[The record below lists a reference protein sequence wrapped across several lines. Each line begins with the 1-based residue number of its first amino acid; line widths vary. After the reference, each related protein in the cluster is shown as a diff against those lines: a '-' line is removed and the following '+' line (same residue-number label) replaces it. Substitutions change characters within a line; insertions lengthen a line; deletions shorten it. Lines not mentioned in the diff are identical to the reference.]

1 MTATNETRD
10 LAVAT
15 ESARSEAGS
24 NRQSSNPQSSSQP
37 VSNHPGP
44 NHPGPSTPGRAFSKR
59 ATATT
64 AVVLACAALAIAS
77 GLHSRLKAETRLQA
91 SAQASAIPFV
101 DVVSPQASADAGE
114 IALPGNTS
122 AFNDT
127 PIYART
133 SGYVKHWYVD
143 IGARVKK
150 GQLFATIE
158 TPELD
163 QQLQQ
168 VRADLENAEANLQLA
183 KITAARWQHLLETDS
198 VSHQET
204 DQAVSDLHSKQAL
217 VDSSKANVERLEQL
231 QAFERVT
238 APFDGVVTARN
249 TDIGA
254 LVQAGDNSGPKE
266 LFHMAAIQTLRVY
279 VAVPEIYAAFVKNGE
294 KARLTLDAFP
304 GEMLIG
310 TVVRNAD
317 AIDAASRTLNV
328 ELDVDN
334 PTGRLLP
341 GAYAFVHLRVPSHPG
356 SVTIPSNALLFRAE
370 GLRAGVVRNGH
381 VELTPISIG
390 QDYGS
395 TVEVVSGLSA
405 RDSVIVNP
413 SDSLANGAAVQLG
426 AKIGSGA
433 RQ

>member
-1 MTATNETRD
+1 MTTNEANN
-10 LAVAT
+10 LAT
-15 ESARSEAGS
+15 E
-24 NRQSSNPQSSSQP
+24 P
-37 VSNHPGP
+37 VRNDPDPNKPGP
-44 NHPGPSTPGRAFSKR
+44 NSPGRTFSKR
-59 ATATT
+59 AITITAIVT
-64 AVVLACAALAIAS
+64 VCAALAVVS
-77 GLHSRLKAETRLQA
+77 GVHSRVKAETQLRA
-91 SAQASAIPFV
+91 SAQASAIPYV
-101 DVVSPQASADAGE
+101 DVVSPKGNADADE
-114 IALPGNTS
+114 IALPGSTS
-122 AFNDT
+122 AFSDT

-133 SGYVKHWYVD
+133 SGYIKHWYVD
-143 IGARVKK
+143 IGARVRK
-150 GQLFATIE
+150 GQLLATIE

-168 VRADLENAEANLQLA
+168 ARADLENAEANLQLA
-183 KITAARWQHLLETDS
+183 TTTAARWQHLLESDS

-217 VDSSKANVERLEQL
+217 VNSSKANVGRLEQL

-279 VAVPEIYAAFVKNGE
+279 IAVPEIYAAFVKNGDQA
-294 KARLTLDAFP
+294 KLTLDALP
-304 GEMLIG
+304 GETLTG

-317 AIDAASRTLNV
+317 AIDATSRTLTV
-328 ELDVDN
+328 EVDVDN
-334 PTGRLLP
+334 STGRLLP
-341 GAYAFVHLRVPSHPG
+341 GAYAFVHLSVPPHPG

-395 TVEVVSGLSA
+395 TVEVISGLSA
-405 RDSVIVNP
+405 RDTVIVNP
-413 SDSLANGAAVQLG
+413 SDSLANGAAVQLV
-426 AKIGSGA
+426 AKNANGA

>member
-1 MTATNETRD
+1 MTTNEAD
-10 LAVAT
+10 NLAT
-15 ESARSEAGS
+15 E
-24 NRQSSNPQSSSQP
+24 P
-37 VSNHPGP
+37 VRNDPDPNKRGP
-44 NHPGPSTPGRAFSKR
+44 NNPGRAFSKR
-59 ATATT
+59 AITIAAIVTACT
-64 AVVLACAALAIAS
+64 ALAIIS
-77 GLHSRLKAETRLQA
+77 GLHSRVKAETRLRQ
-91 SAQASAIPFV
+91 SAQASAIPYV
-101 DVVSPQASADAGE
+101 DVVSPKANGDADE
-114 IALPGNTS
+114 IALPGSTS

-133 SGYVKHWYVD
+133 SGYIKHWYVD
-143 IGARVKK
+143 IGARVRK
-150 GQLFATIE
+150 GQLLATIE

-168 VRADLENAEANLQLA
+168 ARADLENAEANLELA
-183 KITAARWQHLLETDS
+183 TTTAARWQHLLESDS

-204 DQAVSDLHSKQAL
+204 DQAVSDLHSKRAL
-217 VDSSKANVERLEQL
+217 VNSSKANVQRLEQL

-266 LFHMAAIQTLRVY
+266 LFHVAAIQTLRVY
-279 VAVPEIYAAFVKNGE
+279 VAVPEIHAAFVTNGE
-294 KARLTLDAFP
+294 QAKLTLDALP
-304 GEMLIG
+304 GERLTG

-317 AIDAASRTLNV
+317 AIDATSRTLNV
-328 ELDVDN
+328 EVDIPN

-341 GAYAFVHLRVPSHPG
+341 GAYAFVHLRVPPHPG

-370 GLRAGVVRNGH
+370 GLRVGVVHNGH
-381 VELTPISIG
+381 AELTPISIG

-395 TVEVVSGLSA
+395 TVEVISGLSA
-405 RDSVIVNP
+405 RDTVIVNP
-413 SDSLANGAAVQLG
+413 SDSLANGAAVQLV
-426 AKIGSGA
+426 AKNANGA

>member
-1 MTATNETRD
+1 MTTNETKT
-10 LAVAT
+10 LEVAT
-15 ESARSEAGS
+15 ELVRNDPDS
-24 NRQSSNPQSSSQP
+24 NNK
-37 VSNHPGP
+37 
-44 NHPGPSTPGRAFSKR
+44 PGRAFSKR
-59 ATATT
+59 RIAITAILT
-64 AVVLACAALAIAS
+64 ACAALAIVS
-77 GLHSRLKAETRLQA
+77 GLHSRVKAETRLREH
-91 SAQASAIPFV
+91 AQASAIPYV
-101 DVVSPQASADAGE
+101 EVVSPKASADADE
-114 IALPGNTS
+114 IALPGSTS

-143 IGARVKK
+143 IGTRVKK
-150 GQLFATIE
+150 GQLLATIE

-168 VRADLENAEANLQLA
+168 ARADLENAEANLQLA

-217 VDSSKANVERLEQL
+217 VNSGKANVARLEQL

-249 TDIGA
+249 TDIGT

-294 KARLTLDAFP
+294 PAKLTLDAFP
-304 GEMLIG
+304 GETLTG
-310 TVVRNAD
+310 TVVRNAN
-317 AIDAASRTLNV
+317 AIDATSRTLNV
-328 ELDVDN
+328 EVDVPN

-341 GAYAFVHLRVPSHPG
+341 GAYAFVHLRVPPHPG
-356 SVTIPSNALLFRAE
+356 SVAIPSNALLFRAE
-370 GLRAGVVRNGH
+370 GLRVGVVRNGH
-381 VELTPISIG
+381 VELTPIVIG

-395 TVEVVSGLSA
+395 TVEVISGLSP
-405 RDSVIVNP
+405 RDTVIVNP
-413 SDSLANGAAVQLG
+413 SDSLANGAAVQLV
-426 AKIGSGA
+426 AKNGKGA

>member
-1 MTATNETRD
+1 MTTNETKT
-10 LAVAT
+10 LEVAT
-15 ESARSEAGS
+15 ELA
-24 NRQSSNPQSSSQP
+24 PDDP
-37 VSNHPGP
+37 VSNDPVP
-44 NHPGPSTPGRAFSKR
+44 NNPERAISKR
-59 ATATT
+59 AIAIT
-64 AVVLACAALAIAS
+64 AVLTGCAALAIVT
-77 GLHSRLKAETRLQA
+77 GLHSRLTAETRLRESTQA
-91 SAQASAIPFV
+91 SAVPYV
-101 DVVSPQASADAGE
+101 DVVSPKASADADE
-114 IALPGNTS
+114 IALPGSTS

-150 GQLFATIE
+150 GQLLATIE

-168 VRADLENAEANLQLA
+168 ARADLENAEANLQLA
-183 KITAARWQHLLETDS
+183 TTTAARWQHLLETDS

-204 DQAVSDLHSKQAL
+204 EQTVSDLHSKQAL
-217 VDSSKANVERLEQL
+217 VNSSKANVERLEQL

-266 LFHMAAIQTLRVY
+266 LFHMAAVQTLRVY
-279 VAVPEIYAAFVKNGE
+279 VAVPEIYAASVKTGE
-294 KARLTLDAFP
+294 QAKLTLDSLP
-304 GEMLIG
+304 GETLTG
-310 TVVRNAD
+310 TIVRNAD
-317 AIDAASRTLNV
+317 AIDASSRTLNV
-328 ELDVDN
+328 EVDVDN

-341 GAYAFVHLRVPSHPG
+341 GAYAFVHLRVPPHPG
-356 SVTIPSNALLFRAE
+356 SVTIPSNALLFRSE

-381 VELTPISIG
+381 VELTPITIG

-395 TVEVVSGLSA
+395 TVEVISGLSA
-405 RDSVIVNP
+405 RDAVIVNP
-413 SDSLANGAAVQLG
+413 SDSLANGAVVQLV
-426 AKIGSGA
+426 AKTGNGGK
-433 RQ
+433 Q

>member
-1 MTATNETRD
+1 MRTNETSN

-15 ESARSEAGS
+15 EPVRNDPGS
-24 NRQSSNPQSSSQP
+24 TTQ
-37 VSNHPGP
+37 GP
-44 NHPGPSTPGRAFSKR
+44 DNPGRAFSKR
-59 ATATT
+59 GIAITAIIT
-64 AVVLACAALAIAS
+64 ACAALAIVF
-77 GLHSRLKAETRLQA
+77 GLHSRLTAETRLRE
-91 SAQASAIPFV
+91 SAKASAIPYV
-101 DVVSPQASADAGE
+101 DVVSPKASADADE
-114 IALPGNTS
+114 IALPGSTS

-150 GQLFATIE
+150 GELLAAIE

-168 VRADLENAEANLQLA
+168 ARADLENAEANLQLA

-217 VDSSKANVERLEQL
+217 VNSGKANVERLEQL

-294 KARLTLDAFP
+294 QAKLTLDAFP
-304 GEMLIG
+304 GETLTG
-310 TVVRNAD
+310 TIVRNAD
-317 AIDAASRTLNV
+317 AIDATSRTLNV
-328 ELDVDN
+328 EVDVPN

-341 GAYAFVHLRVPSHPG
+341 GAYAFVHLRVPPHPG

-370 GLRAGVVRNGH
+370 GLRAGVIRNGH
-381 VELTPISIG
+381 VELTPIAIG

-395 TVEVVSGLSA
+395 TVEVISGLSA
-405 RDSVIVNP
+405 RDMVIVNP
-413 SDSLANGAAVQLG
+413 SDSLANGAAVQLV
-426 AKIGSGA
+426 AKNGNGG

>member
-1 MTATNETRD
+1 MTTTNETRD

-15 ESARSEAGS
+15 ELARNEAGS
-24 NRQSSNPQSSSQP
+24 NRQSSNHP

-44 NHPGPSTPGRAFSKR
+44 SAPGRAFSKR
-59 ATATT
+59 AIATT
-64 AVVLACAALAIAS
+64 AVVIACAALAIAS
-77 GLHSRLKAETRLQA
+77 GLHSRLKAETRLQE

-143 IGARVKK
+143 IGARVKR
-150 GQLFATIE
+150 GQLLATIE

-183 KITAARWQHLLETDS
+183 KITAARWQHLLESDS

-304 GEMLIG
+304 GEVLTG

-341 GAYAFVHLRVPSHPG
+341 GAYAFVHLRVPPHPG

-395 TVEVVSGLSA
+395 TVEVISGLSA
-405 RDSVIVNP
+405 RDTVIVNP

-426 AKIGSGA
+426 AKNGSGA

>member
-1 MTATNETRD
+1 MTTNETKT
-10 LAVAT
+10 LAVAAELT
-15 ESARSEAGS
+15 G
-24 NRQSSNPQSSSQP
+24 
-37 VSNHPGP
+37 NHPDSNNSGP
-44 NHPGPSTPGRAFSKR
+44 NSQGRAFRKR
-59 ATATT
+59 AI
-64 AVVLACAALAIAS
+64 AVAAILVACAASAIIS
-77 GLHSRLKAETRLQA
+77 GLHTRLAAETRLRT
-91 SAQASAIPFV
+91 SAQASAIPYV
-101 DVVSPQASADAGE
+101 DVVFPKASADADE
-114 IALPGNTS
+114 IALPGSTS

-133 SGYVKHWYVD
+133 SGYVKQWYVD
-143 IGARVKK
+143 IGAGVKK
-150 GQLFATIE
+150 GQLLATIE

-168 VRADLENAEANLQLA
+168 ARADLENAEANLQLA
-183 KITAARWQHLLETDS
+183 KITSARWQHLLETDS

-217 VDSSKANVERLEQL
+217 VNSGKANVERLEQL

-254 LVQAGDNSGPKE
+254 LVQAGDNSGAKE

-294 KARLTLDAFP
+294 QAKLTLDAFP
-304 GEMLIG
+304 GETLTG
-310 TVVRNAD
+310 TIVRNAD
-317 AIDAASRTLNV
+317 AIDATARTLNV
-328 ELDVDN
+328 EVDVPN

-341 GAYAFVHLRVPSHPG
+341 GAYAFVHLRVPPHPG
-356 SVTIPSNALLFRAE
+356 SVTIPSNALLFRGE

-381 VELTPISIG
+381 VELTPIAIG

-395 TVEVVSGLSA
+395 TVEVISGLSA
-405 RDSVIVNP
+405 RDTLIVNP
-413 SDSLANGAAVQLG
+413 SDSLANGAAVQLV
-426 AKIGSGA
+426 AKNASGG

>member
-1 MTATNETRD
+1 MTTNETGN

-15 ESARSEAGS
+15 EVAPNKS
-24 NRQSSNPQSSSQP
+24 
-37 VSNHPGP
+37 GP
-44 NHPGPSTPGRAFSKR
+44 NNSGHAFSKR
-59 ATATT
+59 AIAIISILT
-64 AVVLACAALAIAS
+64 ACAALAIVS
-77 GLHSRLKAETRLQA
+77 GLHSRVKSQTKLRE
-91 SAQASAIPFV
+91 SAQASAIPYV
-101 DVVSPQASADAGE
+101 DVVSPKASADGDE
-114 IALPGNTS
+114 IALPGSTS

-133 SGYVKHWYVD
+133 SGYVKRWYVD
-143 IGARVKK
+143 IGARVRK
-150 GQLFATIE
+150 GQLLATIE

-168 VRADLENAEANLQLA
+168 ARADLENAEANLQLA
-183 KITAARWQHLLETDS
+183 TTTAARWQHLLESDS

-204 DQAVSDLHSKQAL
+204 EQAVSDFHSKQAL
-217 VDSSKANVERLEQL
+217 VNSSKANVERLEQL

-279 VAVPEIYAAFVKNGE
+279 VAVPEIYAAFVKTGE
-294 KARLTLDAFP
+294 QAKLTLDALP
-304 GEMLIG
+304 GETLTG

-317 AIDAASRTLNV
+317 AIDATSRTLNV
-328 ELDVDN
+328 EVDVPN

-341 GAYAFVHLRVPSHPG
+341 GAYAFVHLGVPPHPG

-370 GLRAGVVRNGH
+370 GLRVGVVRNGH

-395 TVEVVSGLSA
+395 TIEVISGLSA

-413 SDSLANGAAVQLG
+413 SDSLANGAAVQLA
-426 AKIGSGA
+426 AKNANGA

>member
-1 MTATNETRD
+1 MTTNETGN

-15 ESARSEAGS
+15 EVARNDPDPNKS
-24 NRQSSNPQSSSQP
+24 
-37 VSNHPGP
+37 GP
-44 NHPGPSTPGRAFSKR
+44 NKLGSTKPGAAFSKR
-59 ATATT
+59 AIAII
-64 AVVLACAALAIAS
+64 AILAACATLAIAS
-77 GLHSRLKAETRLQA
+77 GVHSRLKAETRLRE
-91 SAQASAIPFV
+91 SARVSAIPYV
-101 DVVSPQASADAGE
+101 DVVSPKASADADE
-114 IALPGNTS
+114 IALPGSTS

-143 IGARVKK
+143 IGAHVKK
-150 GQLFATIE
+150 GQLLAAIE

-168 VRADLENAEANLQLA
+168 ARADLENAEANLQLA

-217 VDSSKANVERLEQL
+217 VNSGKANVERLEQL

-266 LFHMAAIQTLRVY
+266 LFHMAAIHTLRVY

-294 KARLTLDAFP
+294 QAKLTLDAFP
-304 GEMLIG
+304 GETLTG

-317 AIDAASRTLNV
+317 AIDATARTLNV
-328 ELDVDN
+328 EVDVPN

-341 GAYAFVHLRVPSHPG
+341 GAYAFVHLRVPPHPG
-356 SVTIPSNALLFRAE
+356 SVTIPSNVLLFRAE
-370 GLRAGVVRNGH
+370 GLRVGVVRNGH
-381 VELTPISIG
+381 AELTPIVIG
-390 QDYGS
+390 RI
-395 TVEVVSGLSA
+395 TAA
-405 RDSVIVNP
+405 RS
-413 SDSLANGAAVQLG
+413 
-426 AKIGSGA
+426 
-433 RQ
+433 R

>member
-1 MTATNETRD
+1 MTTTNETKT
-10 LAVAT
+10 LAVAA
-15 ESARSEAGS
+15 ELARNDS
-24 NRQSSNPQSSSQP
+24 
-37 VSNHPGP
+37 GP
-44 NHPGPSTPGRAFSKR
+44 NNPGRAFSKR
-59 ATATT
+59 ASAITAIVT
-64 AVVLACAALAIAS
+64 ACAALAIVA
-77 GLHSRLKAETRLQA
+77 GLHSRLKAETRLRE
-91 SAQASAIPFV
+91 STQASAIPYV
-101 DVVSPQASADAGE
+101 DVVSPKASADADE
-114 IALPGNTS
+114 IALPGSTS

-150 GQLFATIE
+150 GQLLATIE

-168 VRADLENAEANLQLA
+168 ARADLENAEANLQLA
-183 KITAARWQHLLETDS
+183 TTTAARWQHLLETDS

-217 VDSSKANVERLEQL
+217 VNSGKANVERLEQL
-231 QAFERVT
+231 QAFERVS

-266 LFHMAAIQTLRVY
+266 LFHVAAIQTLRVY
-279 VAVPEIYAAFVKNGE
+279 VAVPEIYAGSVKTGE
-294 KARLTLDAFP
+294 QAKLTLDAFP
-304 GEMLIG
+304 GETLTG
-310 TVVRNAD
+310 TIVRNAD
-317 AIDAASRTLNV
+317 AIDATARTLNV
-328 ELDVDN
+328 EVDVPN

-341 GAYAFVHLRVPSHPG
+341 GAYAFVHLRVPPHPG
-356 SVTIPSNALLFRAE
+356 SFTIPSNALLFRAE

-381 VELTPISIG
+381 VALTPISIG
-390 QDYGS
+390 QDYGN
-395 TVEVVSGLSA
+395 TVEVISGLSA

-413 SDSLANGAAVQLG
+413 SDSLADGAAVHLVVKNG
-426 AKIGSGA
+426 NGG

>member
-1 MTATNETRD
+1 MTTNETKT
-10 LAVAT
+10 LEVAT
-15 ESARSEAGS
+15 ELVRNDPGS
-24 NRQSSNPQSSSQP
+24 NNK
-37 VSNHPGP
+37 
-44 NHPGPSTPGRAFSKR
+44 PGRAFRKR
-59 ATATT
+59 GIAITAILTT
-64 AVVLACAALAIAS
+64 CAALAIVS
-77 GLHSRLKAETRLQA
+77 GLHSRVKAETRLREH
-91 SAQASAIPFV
+91 AQASAIPYV
-101 DVVSPQASADAGE
+101 DVVSPKAIADGDE
-114 IALPGNTS
+114 IALPGSTS

-150 GQLFATIE
+150 GQLLATIE

-168 VRADLENAEANLQLA
+168 ARADLDNAEANLQLA

-217 VDSSKANVERLEQL
+217 VNSGKANVERLEQL

-238 APFDGVVTARN
+238 APFEGVVTGRN
-249 TDIGA
+249 TDIGV

-294 KARLTLDAFP
+294 RAKLTLDAFP
-304 GEMLIG
+304 GETLTG
-310 TVVRNAD
+310 TIVRNAD
-317 AIDAASRTLNV
+317 AIDATSRTLNV
-328 ELDVDN
+328 EVDVPN

-341 GAYAFVHLRVPSHPG
+341 GAYAFVHLRVPPHPG
-356 SVTIPSNALLFRAE
+356 SVAIPSNALLFRAE
-370 GLRAGVVRNGH
+370 GLRVGVVRNGH
-381 VELTPISIG
+381 VELTPIAIG

-395 TVEVVSGLSA
+395 TVEVISGLSA
-405 RDSVIVNP
+405 RDTVIVNP
-413 SDSLANGAAVQLG
+413 SDSLANGAAVQLV
-426 AKIGSGA
+426 ANNSNGA

>member
-1 MTATNETRD
+1 MTTNGTEN

-15 ESARSEAGS
+15 EPAQNDTGADK
-24 NRQSSNPQSSSQP
+24 
-37 VSNHPGP
+37 PGP
-44 NHPGPSTPGRAFSKR
+44 NSPGRALSKR
-59 ATATT
+59 AVAITAILTVC
-64 AVVLACAALAIAS
+64 AVSAIVS
-77 GLHSRLKAETRLQA
+77 GLHSRVKAETRLQENA
-91 SAQASAIPFV
+91 HASAIPYV
-101 DVVSPQASADAGE
+101 DVVSPQASTEADE
-114 IALPGNTS
+114 IALPGSTS

-143 IGARVKK
+143 IGARVRK
-150 GQLFATIE
+150 GQLLATIE

-168 VRADLENAEANLQLA
+168 ARADLENAEANLQLA

-217 VDSSKANVERLEQL
+217 VNSSKANVERLGQL

-238 APFDGVVTARN
+238 APFNGVVTTRN

-266 LFHMAAIQTLRVY
+266 LFHMAAIHTLRVY
-279 VAVPEIYAAFVKNGE
+279 VAVPEIYAALVKTGE
-294 KARLTLDAFP
+294 QAKLTLDALP
-304 GEMLIG
+304 GETLTG
-310 TVVRNAD
+310 TIVRNAD

-328 ELDVDN
+328 EVDVDN

-341 GAYAFVHLRVPSHPG
+341 GAYAFVHLRVPPHPG

-381 VELTPISIG
+381 VELTPITIG

-405 RDSVIVNP
+405 RDTVIVNP
-413 SDSLANGAAVQLG
+413 SDSLANGAAVQLV
-426 AKIGSGA
+426 AKNGNGG

>member
-1 MTATNETRD
+1 MTPIETKN
-10 LAVAT
+10 LEVAM
-15 ESARSEAGS
+15 ESLR
-24 NRQSSNPQSSSQP
+24 NNP
-37 VSNHPGP
+37 VP
-44 NHPGPSTPGRAFSKR
+44 NNPGRAFSKR
-59 ATATT
+59 AIAIIAIVT
-64 AVVLACAALAIAS
+64 VCVALAIAS
-77 GLHSRLKAETRLQA
+77 GVHTRLKAETRLRE
-91 SAQASAIPFV
+91 SAQASAIPYV
-101 DVVSPQASADAGE
+101 DVVSPKASTDADE
-114 IALPGNTS
+114 IALPGSTA

-133 SGYVKHWYVD
+133 NGYVNRWYVD
-143 IGARVKK
+143 IGTRVRK
-150 GQLFATIE
+150 GQLLATIE

-163 QQLQQ
+163 RQLQQ
-168 VRADLENAEANLQLA
+168 ARADLENAEANLQLA

-217 VDSSKANVERLEQL
+217 LNSSKANVGRLEQL

-279 VAVPEIYAAFVKNGE
+279 VAVPEIYAPSVKTGE
-294 KARLTLDAFP
+294 QAKLTLDAFP
-304 GEMLIG
+304 GEALTG
-310 TVVRNAD
+310 TIVRNAD
-317 AIDAASRTLNV
+317 AIDATARTLNV
-328 ELDVDN
+328 EVDVPN

-341 GAYAFVHLRVPSHPG
+341 GAYAFVHLRIPPHPG

-370 GLRAGVVRNGH
+370 GLRVGVVRNGH

-395 TVEVVSGLSA
+395 SIEVISGLSA
-405 RDSVIVNP
+405 RDAVIVNP
-413 SDSLANGAAVQLG
+413 SDSLANGVAVKLV
-426 AKIGSGA
+426 ASNANGA

>member
-1 MTATNETRD
+1 MTTSGRNN

-15 ESARSEAGS
+15 EPARNDSDS
-24 NRQSSNPQSSSQP
+24 NR
-37 VSNHPGP
+37 PGP
-44 NHPGPSTPGRAFSKR
+44 NKPGRAPSKR
-59 ATATT
+59 AIAITAI
-64 AVVLACAALAIAS
+64 LSACTALAIVS
-77 GLHSRLKAETRLQA
+77 GLHTRVKAETRLRDN
-91 SAQASAIPFV
+91 AQASAIPYV
-101 DVVSPQASADAGE
+101 DVVSPKASADADE
-114 IALPGNTS
+114 IALPGSTS

-150 GQLFATIE
+150 GQLLATIE

-168 VRADLENAEANLQLA
+168 ARADLENAEANLQLA
-183 KITAARWQHLLETDS
+183 TTTAARWQHLLETDS

-217 VDSSKANVERLEQL
+217 VNSSKANVERLGQL

-266 LFHMAAIQTLRVY
+266 LFHLAAIQTLRVY
-279 VAVPEIYAAFVKNGE
+279 IAVPEIYAALVKTGE
-294 KARLTLDAFP
+294 RAQLTLDALP
-304 GEMLIG
+304 GETLTG

-317 AIDAASRTLNV
+317 AIDVASRTLNV
-328 ELDVDN
+328 EVDVPN

-341 GAYAFVHLRVPSHPG
+341 GAYAFVHLRVPPHPG
-356 SVTIPSNALLFRAE
+356 TVTIPSNALLFRAE
-370 GLRAGVVRNGH
+370 GLRAGVVRNAH
-381 VELTPISIG
+381 VELTPITIG

-395 TVEVVSGLSA
+395 TVEVISGLSA
-405 RDSVIVNP
+405 RDTVIVNP
-413 SDSLANGAAVQLG
+413 SDSLANGAAVQLV
-426 AKIGSGA
+426 AKNGKGGM
-433 RQ
+433 Q

>member
-1 MTATNETRD
+1 MRTTNETKN
-10 LAVAT
+10 LEVAT
-15 ESARSEAGS
+15 ELAENDLDA
-24 NRQSSNPQSSSQP
+24 NSS
-37 VSNHPGP
+37 GP
-44 NHPGPSTPGRAFSKR
+44 NSPVPNDPVPNDPGRAFSRR
-59 ATATT
+59 AMAITVMVT
-64 AVVLACAALAIAS
+64 ACAALAIVS
-77 GLHSRLKAETRLQA
+77 GLHSRVRAETRLREN
-91 SAQASAIPFV
+91 AQASAIPYV
-101 DVVSPQASADAGE
+101 DVVSPKAIADADE
-114 IALPGNTS
+114 IALPGSTS

-133 SGYVKHWYVD
+133 SGYVKQWYLD
-143 IGARVKK
+143 IGARAKK
-150 GQLFATIE
+150 GQLLATIE

-168 VRADLENAEANLQLA
+168 ARADLENAEANLQLA

-217 VDSSKANVERLEQL
+217 VSSGKANVERLEQL
-231 QAFERVT
+231 QAFELVT

-294 KARLTLDAFP
+294 QAKLTLDALP
-304 GEMLIG
+304 GETLTG
-310 TVVRNAD
+310 TIVRNAD
-317 AIDAASRTLNV
+317 AIDATSRTLNV
-328 ELDVDN
+328 EVDVPN

-341 GAYAFVHLRVPSHPG
+341 GAYAFVHLRVPPHPG
-356 SVTIPSNALLFRAE
+356 SVTIPSNALLFRGE
-370 GLRAGVVRNGH
+370 GLRAGVIRNGH
-381 VELTPISIG
+381 VELTPIAIG

-395 TVEVVSGLSA
+395 TVEVISGLSA
-405 RDSVIVNP
+405 RDTVIVNP
-413 SDSLANGAAVQLG
+413 SDSLANGAAVQLV
-426 AKIGSGA
+426 AKNANGA

>member
-1 MTATNETRD
+1 MTTNETKN

-15 ESARSEAGS
+15 
-24 NRQSSNPQSSSQP
+24 QP
-37 VSNHPGP
+37 VRKDPVP
-44 NHPGPSTPGRAFSKR
+44 NNPRRAFSKR
-59 ATATT
+59 AIAIT
-64 AVVLACAALAIAS
+64 AVLTACAALAIVT
-77 GLHSRLKAETRLQA
+77 GLHSRLTAETRLRE
-91 SAQASAIPFV
+91 SAQASAIPYV
-101 DVVSPQASADAGE
+101 DVVSPKASADADE
-114 IALPGNTS
+114 IALPGSTS

-150 GQLFATIE
+150 GQLLATIE

-168 VRADLENAEANLQLA
+168 ARADLENAEANLQLA
-183 KITAARWQHLLETDS
+183 TTTAARWQHLLETDS

-217 VDSSKANVERLEQL
+217 VNSSKANVERLEQL

-266 LFHMAAIQTLRVY
+266 LFHIAAIQTLRVY
-279 VAVPEIYAAFVKNGE
+279 VAVPEIYAVLVKTGE
-294 KARLTLDAFP
+294 QAKLKLDALP
-304 GEMLIG
+304 GETLTG
-310 TVVRNAD
+310 TIVRNAD
-317 AIDAASRTLNV
+317 AIDATSRTLNV
-328 ELDVDN
+328 EVDVDN

-341 GAYAFVHLRVPSHPG
+341 GAYAFVHLRVPPHPG
-356 SVTIPSNALLFRAE
+356 SVTVPSNALLFRAE
-370 GLRAGVVRNGH
+370 GLRVGVVRNGH

-395 TVEVVSGLSA
+395 TVEVISGLSA
-405 RDSVIVNP
+405 RDTVIVNP
-413 SDSLANGAAVQLG
+413 SDSLANGAAVQLVAKNGNG
-426 AKIGSGA
+426 AK
-433 RQ
+433 Q

>member
-1 MTATNETRD
+1 MTSNEARN
-10 LAVAT
+10 LVVAAEQT
-15 ESARSEAGS
+15 G
-24 NRQSSNPQSSSQP
+24 ND
-37 VSNHPGP
+37 PGP
-44 NHPGPSTPGRAFSKR
+44 NDPGSNNPDSNNRGPNSQGRAFSKR
-59 ATATT
+59 TIAITAIL
-64 AVVLACAALAIAS
+64 AVCAALAIVS
-77 GLHSRLKAETRLQA
+77 GLHSRLTAETRLRE
-91 SAQASAIPFV
+91 SAQASAIPYV
-101 DVVSPQASADAGE
+101 DLISPKASADADD
-114 IALPGNTS
+114 IALPGSTS

-133 SGYVKHWYVD
+133 SGYVKRWYVD

-150 GQLFATIE
+150 GQLLATIE

-168 VRADLENAEANLQLA
+168 ARADLENAEANLQLA

-217 VDSSKANVERLEQL
+217 VNSGKANVERLEQL

-294 KARLTLDAFP
+294 QSKLTLDALP
-304 GEMLIG
+304 GETLTG
-310 TVVRNAD
+310 TIVRNAD
-317 AIDAASRTLNV
+317 AIDATSRTLNV
-328 ELDVDN
+328 EVDVPN

-341 GAYAFVHLRVPSHPG
+341 GAYAFVHLRVPPHPG

-370 GLRAGVVRNGH
+370 GLRVGVVRNGH
-381 VELTPISIG
+381 VELTPIAIG

-395 TVEVVSGLSA
+395 TVEVISGLSA
-405 RDSVIVNP
+405 RDPVIVNP
-413 SDSLANGAAVQLG
+413 SDSLANGAAVRLV
-426 AKIGSGA
+426 AKNGNGA

>member
-1 MTATNETRD
+1 MTPIETKN
-10 LAVAT
+10 LEVAT
-15 ESARSEAGS
+15 ESLRNNPVPNNQAR
-24 NRQSSNPQSSSQP
+24 
-37 VSNHPGP
+37 VV
-44 NHPGPSTPGRAFSKR
+44 SKR
-59 ATATT
+59 AIAIIAILT
-64 AVVLACAALAIAS
+64 ACATLAIAT
-77 GLHSRLKAETRLQA
+77 GVHTRLKAETRLRK
-91 SAQASAIPFV
+91 SAQAAAIPYV
-101 DVVSPQASADAGE
+101 DVVSPKAGTDADE
-114 IALPGNTS
+114 FALPGSTS

-143 IGARVKK
+143 IGAHVRK
-150 GQLFATIE
+150 GQLLATIE

-168 VRADLENAEANLQLA
+168 ARADLENAEANLQLA
-183 KITAARWQHLLETDS
+183 TTTAARWQHLLETDS

-217 VDSSKANVERLEQL
+217 VNSNKANVERLGQL

-294 KARLTLDAFP
+294 QAKLTLDALP
-304 GEMLIG
+304 GETLTGI
-310 TVVRNAD
+310 VVRNAD

-328 ELDVDN
+328 EVDVAN

-341 GAYAFVHLRVPSHPG
+341 GAYAFVHLRVPPHPG
-356 SVTIPSNALLFRAE
+356 SFTIPSNALLFRSE

-395 TVEVVSGLSA
+395 TVEVISGLSA
-405 RDSVIVNP
+405 RDTVIVNP
-413 SDSLANGAAVQLG
+413 SDSLANGAAVQLV
-426 AKIGSGA
+426 AKNGNGA

>member
-1 MTATNETRD
+1 
-10 LAVAT
+10 
-15 ESARSEAGS
+15 
-24 NRQSSNPQSSSQP
+24 
-37 VSNHPGP
+37 
-44 NHPGPSTPGRAFSKR
+44 
-59 ATATT
+59 
-64 AVVLACAALAIAS
+64 
-77 GLHSRLKAETRLQA
+77 
-91 SAQASAIPFV
+91 V
-101 DVVSPQASADAGE
+101 DVVSPKASTDADE
-114 IALPGNTS
+114 IALPGSTS

-133 SGYVKHWYVD
+133 SGYVKRWYVD

-150 GQLFATIE
+150 GQILATIE

-168 VRADLENAEANLQLA
+168 ARADLANAEANLQLA
-183 KITAARWQHLLETDS
+183 TTTAARWQHLLESDS

-217 VDSSKANVERLEQL
+217 VNSSKANVERLEQL
-231 QAFERVT
+231 QAFERVA

-266 LFHMAAIQTLRVY
+266 LFHVAAIQTLRVY
-279 VAVPEIYAAFVKNGE
+279 VAVPEIYASSVKTGE
-294 KARLTLDAFP
+294 QAKLTLDAL
-304 GEMLIG
+304 GETLTG

-317 AIDAASRTLNV
+317 AIDATSRTLNV
-328 ELDVDN
+328 EVDVDN
-334 PTGRLLP
+334 PTGHLMP
-341 GAYAFVHLRVPSHPG
+341 GAYAFVHLRVPPHAG

-395 TVEVVSGLSA
+395 TVEVISGLSA
-405 RDSVIVNP
+405 RDTVIVNP
-413 SDSLANGAAVQLG
+413 SDSLANGAAVQLVTKNKNG
-426 AKIGSGA
+426 NGG

>member
-1 MTATNETRD
+1 MTTNETNN
-10 LAVAT
+10 LAAAT
-15 ESARSEAGS
+15 E
-24 NRQSSNPQSSSQP
+24 P
-37 VSNHPGP
+37 VRKDSTPDNGVPNTPGP
-44 NHPGPSTPGRAFSKR
+44 NKRARAFSKR
-59 ATATT
+59 ASTITSI
-64 AVVLACAALAIAS
+64 VIACAALAIAS
-77 GLHSRLKAETRLQA
+77 GVHSRLRAETRLRD
-91 SAQASAIPFV
+91 SAQASAIPYV
-101 DVVSPQASADAGE
+101 DVVSPKPSADADE
-114 IALPGNTS
+114 IALPGSTS

-133 SGYVKHWYVD
+133 SGYVKHWYAD
-143 IGARVKK
+143 IGSRVRK
-150 GQLFATIE
+150 GQLLATIE

-168 VRADLENAEANLQLA
+168 ARADLENAEANLQLA
-183 KITAARWQHLLETDS
+183 TTTAARWQHLLETDS

-217 VDSSKANVERLEQL
+217 VSSSKANVERLGQL

-266 LFHMAAIQTLRVY
+266 LFHVAAIQTLRVY
-279 VAVPEIYAAFVKNGE
+279 VAVPEIYAAFVKTGE
-294 KARLTLDAFP
+294 QAKLTLDALP
-304 GEMLIG
+304 GETLTG

-317 AIDAASRTLNV
+317 AIDATSRTLNV
-328 ELDVDN
+328 EIDVDN

-341 GAYAFVHLRVPSHPG
+341 GAYAFVHFRVPPHPG

-395 TVEVVSGLSA
+395 TVEVISGLSA
-405 RDSVIVNP
+405 HDTVIVNP
-413 SDSLANGAAVQLG
+413 SDSLTNGAAVQLV
-426 AKIGSGA
+426 ARNANGA

>member
-1 MTATNETRD
+1 MTTNETGN

-15 ESARSEAGS
+15 EVAP
-24 NRQSSNPQSSSQP
+24 NN
-37 VSNHPGP
+37 PGP
-44 NHPGPSTPGRAFSKR
+44 NNQGPNNQGPNKPGRGFNKR
-59 ATATT
+59 AI
-64 AVVLACAALAIAS
+64 AVTGILTGCAALAIVS
-77 GLHSRLKAETRLQA
+77 GLHSRLRAETKLRE
-91 SAQASAIPFV
+91 SAQASAIPYV
-101 DVVSPQASADAGE
+101 DVVSPKASAGADE
-114 IALPGNTS
+114 IALPGSTS

-150 GQLFATIE
+150 GQLLATIE

-168 VRADLENAEANLQLA
+168 ARADLENAEANLQLA
-183 KITAARWQHLLETDS
+183 KTTAARWQHLLETDS

-217 VDSSKANVERLEQL
+217 VNSSNANVERLGQL

-254 LVQAGDNSGPKE
+254 LVQAGDNAGPKE
-266 LFHMAAIQTLRVY
+266 LFHMAAVQTLRVY
-279 VAVPEIYAAFVKNGE
+279 VAVPEIYAALVKTGE
-294 KARLTLDAFP
+294 KAKLTLDALP
-304 GEMLIG
+304 GETLTG
-310 TVVRNAD
+310 TIVRNAD
-317 AIDAASRTLNV
+317 AIDATSRTLNV
-328 ELDVDN
+328 EVDVPN

-341 GAYAFVHLRVPSHPG
+341 GAYAFVHLRVPPHPG
-356 SVTIPSNALLFRAE
+356 AVTIPSNALLFRAE
-370 GLRAGVVRNGH
+370 GLRTGVVRNGH
-381 VELTPISIG
+381 VELTPITIG

-395 TVEVVSGLSA
+395 TVEVISGLSA
-405 RDSVIVNP
+405 RDTVIVNP
-413 SDSLANGAAVQLG
+413 SDSLANGAAVQLV
-426 AKIGSGA
+426 AKNGKGGT
-433 RQ
+433 Q

>member
-1 MTATNETRD
+1 MTINQINN

-15 ESARSEAGS
+15 EPAQNDPGS
-24 NRQSSNPQSSSQP
+24 NDPGSNNSG
-37 VSNHPGP
+37 SNNSGPNNPGADSPGP
-44 NHPGPSTPGRAFSKR
+44 INPGRAFSKR
-59 ATATT
+59 AIAIAAIVT
-64 AVVLACAALAIAS
+64 VCAAGSIAS
-77 GLHSRLKAETRLQA
+77 GLHSRLAAETRLRA
-91 SAQASAIPFV
+91 SAQVSAIPYV
-101 DVVSPQASADAGE
+101 DVVSPKASADADE
-114 IALPGNTS
+114 IALPGSTS

-143 IGARVKK
+143 IGARIRK
-150 GQLFATIE
+150 GQLLATIE

-168 VRADLENAEANLQLA
+168 ARADLENAEANLQLA
-183 KITAARWQHLLETDS
+183 TTTAARWQHLLETDS

-217 VDSSKANVERLEQL
+217 VNSSKANVERLEQL
-231 QAFERVT
+231 QAFESVT

-266 LFHMAAIQTLRVY
+266 LFHLAAIQTLRVY

-294 KARLTLDAFP
+294 QAKLTLDALP
-304 GEMLIG
+304 GETLTG

-317 AIDAASRTLNV
+317 AIDATSRTLNV
-328 ELDVDN
+328 ELDVPN
-334 PTGRLLP
+334 PAGRLLP
-341 GAYAFVHLRVPSHPG
+341 GAYAFVHLRVPPHPG

-395 TVEVVSGLSA
+395 TVEVISGLSA
-405 RDSVIVNP
+405 RDTVIVNP
-413 SDSLANGAAVQLG
+413 SDSLANGAVVQLV
-426 AKIGSGA
+426 AKSAGGG

>member
-1 MTATNETRD
+1 MTTETKN

-15 ESARSEAGS
+15 EPARNDSDS
-24 NRQSSNPQSSSQP
+24 TKQ
-37 VSNHPGP
+37 GP
-44 NHPGPSTPGRAFSKR
+44 NKAGRALSKR
-59 ATATT
+59 AIAITAI
-64 AVVLACAALAIAS
+64 LSACTALAIVS
-77 GLHSRLKAETRLQA
+77 GLHSRLKAETRLREG
-91 SAQASAIPFV
+91 AQASAIPYV
-101 DVVSPQASADAGE
+101 DVVSPKASADADE
-114 IALPGNTS
+114 IALPGSTS

-143 IGARVKK
+143 IGAHVKK
-150 GQLFATIE
+150 SQLLATIE

-168 VRADLENAEANLQLA
+168 ARADLENAEANLQLA
-183 KITAARWQHLLETDS
+183 KTTAARWQHLLETDS

-204 DQAVSDLHSKQAL
+204 DQAVGDLHSKQAL
-217 VDSSKANVERLEQL
+217 VNSNKANVERLEQL
-231 QAFERVT
+231 QAFERVS

-254 LVQAGDNSGPKE
+254 LVQAGDNAGPKE
-266 LFHMAAIQTLRVY
+266 LFHMAAVQTLRVY
-279 VAVPEIYAAFVKNGE
+279 VAVPEIYAAFVKTGE
-294 KARLTLDAFP
+294 QAKLTLDAFP
-304 GEMLIG
+304 GETLTG

-317 AIDAASRTLNV
+317 AIDATSRTLNV
-328 ELDVDN
+328 EVDVPN

-341 GAYAFVHLRVPSHPG
+341 GAYAFVHLRLPPHPG

-381 VELTPISIG
+381 VELTPITIG

-405 RDSVIVNP
+405 RDTVIVNP
-413 SDSLANGAAVQLG
+413 SDSLANGAAVQLV
-426 AKIGSGA
+426 AKNGNGA

>member
-1 MTATNETRD
+1 MTTNETGN

-15 ESARSEAGS
+15 EVAPNDPDS
-24 NRQSSNPQSSSQP
+24 NN
-37 VSNHPGP
+37 PGP
-44 NHPGPSTPGRAFSKR
+44 KNPGRAFSKR
-59 ATATT
+59 AIAIIGIL
-64 AVVLACAALAIAS
+64 AACATLAIAS
-77 GLHSRLKAETRLQA
+77 GVHSRLKAETRLRE
-91 SAQASAIPFV
+91 SAQASAIPYV
-101 DVVSPQASADAGE
+101 DVVSPKASADGDE
-114 IALPGNTS
+114 IALPGSTA

-133 SGYVKHWYVD
+133 SGYVKHWHVD
-143 IGARVKK
+143 IGACVRK
-150 GQLFATIE
+150 GQLLATIE

-168 VRADLENAEANLQLA
+168 ARADLENAEANLQLA
-183 KITAARWQHLLETDS
+183 TTTAERWQHLLETDS

-217 VDSSKANVERLEQL
+217 VNSSKANVERLEQL

-279 VAVPEIYAAFVKNGE
+279 VAVPEIYAAFVKTGE
-294 KARLTLDAFP
+294 QAKLTLDAFP
-304 GEMLIG
+304 GETLTG

-317 AIDAASRTLNV
+317 AIDATSRTLNV
-328 ELDVDN
+328 EVDVDN

-341 GAYAFVHLRVPSHPG
+341 GAYAFVHFRVPPHPG
-356 SVTIPSNALLFRAE
+356 SFTIPSNALLFRSE

-395 TVEVVSGLSA
+395 TVEVISGLSA
-405 RDSVIVNP
+405 RDTVIVNP
-413 SDSLANGAAVQLG
+413 SDSLANGAAVQLV
-426 AKIGSGA
+426 AKNASGA